1 MYRLNLKPINILMG
15 TLAILAGAAVIYAG
29 NKIIGIDLELYY
41 GIQTFNP
48 YWVLTLFLVPFIG
61 GIVVSFIYGLGGKIL
76 AYFPALIVHGA
87 GYLYYQMNPGMVPDG
102 TTTLQLGYW
111 ILIVIIAVE
120 AAAVGGI
127 VGEVVI
133 KKTYGRSDK
142 RKLHKRYQKRPAAS
156 NNT

>member
-1 MYRLNLKPINILMG
+1 MMRRLNINPLSIVMG
-15 TLAILAGAAVIYAG
+15 IVAILVGAAVMYG
-29 NKIIGIDLELYY
+29 GQKLIGIDLELYY

-61 GIVVSFIYGLGGKIL
+61 GLVVSFIYGLGGKIL
-76 AYFPALIVHGA
+76 AYFPAVIVQGA
-87 GYLYYQMNPGMVPDG
+87 GYLYYEMNPGMVPAG
-102 TTTLQLGYW
+102 TTTLELGYW
-111 ILIVIIAVE
+111 LLVVIIAVE

-142 RKLHKRYQKRPAAS
+142 RKLHKRYQKS
-156 NNT
+156 VSQ

>member
-1 MYRLNLKPINILMG
+1 MKLLYINPMSIGMG
-15 TLAILAGAAVIYAG
+15 ALAILVGAAIIYAG
-29 NKIIGIDLELYY
+29 DKLIGVDLELYY

-61 GIVVSFIYGLGGKIL
+61 GLVVSFIYGLGGKIL
-76 AYFPALIVHGA
+76 AYFPAVLVRG
-87 GYLYYQMNPGMVPDG
+87 GSYLYYEMNPGMVPDG
-102 TTTLQLGYW
+102 TTTLELGYW
-111 ILIVIIAVE
+111 LLVVIIAVE

-142 RKLHKRYQKRPAAS
+142 RKLHKRYQKS
-156 NNT
+156 VSQ